1 MKLSARLIILGISG
15 PIAGLGLFLVIASS
29 ASIKMAEIAKLQL
42 TRLFDQS
49 NRTTLLLTTSII
61 QQDAQTTTEE
71 ILEDSELLKSS
82 LKPLRMDGEGRLSW
96 QGQPL
101 DVNQPPAQLNTLLQ
115 LPLSLPSESASIYYR
130 SNDKGWQ
137 RLTGISSDGQ
147 ALARHSLINAAN
159 QREVERLYS
168 AESGQIVPRNTMLR
182 RDGTW
187 RMTRITPIHVNSS
200 DQRLVLVVSVSN
212 DAATRILTTSANL
225 FPYDQHRV
233 AFFSSDPSGR
243 PICTYQSP
251 APTTC
256 AQLLEAMRRS
266 GGVPAA
272 HRSSTAELSERQVP
286 RLPPGQN
293 GARRAGGQGADPN
306 GQETLFIATFPYWN
320 WMTVIG
326 VEGELLSETLRPMR
340 RATVE
345 ILLLLVISSAV
356 LVALC
361 GYAALRFARS
371 INRQLLQLATAADA
385 IASGDRNLQLNYEDD
400 DALGKLVRA
409 FNAMAKAVCDRED
422 SLRAQIHVLEIN
434 ISEQVLQGQ
443 VCSITDQ
450 PGFNRLSDRARAM
463 RERRQRLEGKA
474 TDERSIQLD

>member
-15 PIAGLGLFLVIASS
+15 PIAGLGLFLIIAST
-29 ASIKMAEIAKLQL
+29 ASIKLAEVAKLQL

-49 NRTTLLLTTSII
+49 NRTTLLLTTSVI

-71 ILEDSELLKSS
+71 IIEDSELLKSS
-82 LKPLRMDGEGRLSW
+82 LKPLRMDAQGRLSW

-101 DVNQPPAQLNTLLQ
+101 DVTRPPAGLNTLLQ
-115 LPLSLPSESASIYYR
+115 LPLSLPSESASIYYHSR
-130 SNDKGWQ
+130 TRGWQ
-137 RLTGISSDGQ
+137 RLLGISSDGQ
-147 ALARHSLINAAN
+147 ALDRHSLISAAN
-159 QREVERLYS
+159 QREVERLYT
-168 AESGQIVPRNTMLR
+168 AEPGRIVPRNTMLR

-187 RMTRITPIHVNSS
+187 RMTRITPIHVNSA

-212 DAATRILTTSANL
+212 DAATRILATSANL

-233 AFFSSDPSGR
+233 AFFSSDPSGK

-251 APTTC
+251 SPTTC
-256 AQLLEAMRRS
+256 AQLLEAMKHS
-266 GGVPAA
+266 GGVPAP
-272 HRSSTAELSERQVP
+272 HHSSTAELSERQVRQPAPGNDGSP
-286 RLPPGQN
+286 RPGL
-293 GARRAGGQGADPN
+293 QGRDAN
-306 GQETLFIATFPYWN
+306 NQETLFIATFPYWN

-340 RATVE
+340 RTTVE
-345 ILLLLVISSAV
+345 ILLLLLASSAG
-356 LVALC
+356 LVAVC

-385 IASGDRNLQLNYEDD
+385 IAGGDRGLQLNYEDD

-409 FNAMAKAVCDRED
+409 FNSMAKAVSDRED

-463 RERRQRLEGKA
+463 RERRLRLENKA
-474 TDERSIQLD
+474 NDER

>member
-1 MKLSARLIILGISG
+1 
-15 PIAGLGLFLVIASS
+15 
-29 ASIKMAEIAKLQL
+29 
-42 TRLFDQS
+42 
-49 NRTTLLLTTSII
+49 
-61 QQDAQTTTEE
+61 
-71 ILEDSELLKSS
+71 
-82 LKPLRMDGEGRLSW
+82 
-96 QGQPL
+96 
-101 DVNQPPAQLNTLLQ
+101 
-115 LPLSLPSESASIYYR
+115 
-130 SNDKGWQ
+130 
-137 RLTGISSDGQ
+137 
-147 ALARHSLINAAN
+147 
-159 QREVERLYS
+159 
-168 AESGQIVPRNTMLR
+168 
-182 RDGTW
+182 
-187 RMTRITPIHVNSS
+187 
-200 DQRLVLVVSVSN
+200 
-212 DAATRILTTSANL
+212 
-225 FPYDQHRV
+225 
-233 AFFSSDPSGR
+233 
-243 PICTYQSP
+243 
-251 APTTC
+251 
-256 AQLLEAMRRS
+256 
-266 GGVPAA
+266 
-272 HRSSTAELSERQVP
+272 
-286 RLPPGQN
+286 
-293 GARRAGGQGADPN
+293 
-306 GQETLFIATFPYWN
+306 
-320 WMTVIG
+320 MTVIG